1 MDELV
6 LSVGELNTYVA
17 DRLSGDPFLEEIWVK
32 GEVTDFSMRM
42 STIYFVLRDE
52 QAAIDCMLFDCEDAQ
67 RYAEIL
73 AEGQTVLVRG
83 DISIYRKNGKY
94 RLIVRELQMAGM
106 GELYMQFL
114 LLKEKLQEKGVF
126 DEARKRPIPKYPKKI
141 GIVTSAQGAAI
152 QDIKNIAQRRNP
164 AIRLVLYPVRVQGLD
179 APSEIVRGIEYFNE
193 YSDADVL
200 IVGRGGGSAEDL
212 AAFND
217 EGVVMA
223 VYRSHIPVVSAVGHE
238 TDYSLS
244 DMAADLRAPTPSAAA
259 ELVIPLGDEIENNL
273 LLLKED
279 IQRRF
284 LELICEKEDQ
294 VEDFKRRLNREVLM
308 ARVSGMNDKL
318 LNYDAQIK
326 TGIKHL
332 YHRSLLQYNNYKAA
346 IDNLSPMSAFDRGYS
361 VAMHGENEIRS
372 INDVSAGDEVR
383 ILLRDGSILAAVKD
397 KEVQ

>member
-114 LLKEKLQEKGVF
+114 LLKKKLQEKGVF

-284 LELICEKEDQ
+284 LELICEKEDR

-383 ILLRDGSILAAVKD
+383 ILLRDGSILAVVKD

>member
-294 VEDFKRRLNREVLM
+294 VEDFKRRLNREVLI

-346 IDNLSPMSAFDRGYS
+346 VDNLSPMSAFDRGYS

>member
-52 QAAIDCMLFDCEDAQ
+52 QAAIDCMIFDCEDAQ

-73 AEGQTVLVRG
+73 AEGQTVLARG

-284 LELICEKEDQ
+284 LELICEKEDR